1 MLRVHPESC
10 QSQERQVRAAKS
22 QEVGSQHEKYDAD
35 VRHPSSVL
43 LPLHLW
49 QEKMVMNLK
58 VTGLFSDSRLWKWD
72 STRVFDLQGSGS
84 RSSPC
89 GTIAD
94 CCIMA
99 SICSRHSRNTTK
111 MKSGL
116 WFRCIFGSVSS
127 INVIL
132 THTKKG
138 QSKQVHFRELK
149 PHLIGQTPGLEM
161 YSFFF

>member
-1 MLRVHPESC
+1 M
-10 QSQERQVRAAKS
+10 
-22 QEVGSQHEKYDAD
+22 
-35 VRHPSSVL
+35 
-43 LPLHLW
+43 
-49 QEKMVMNLK
+49 
-58 VTGLFSDSRLWKWD
+58 
-72 STRVFDLQGSGS
+72 FDLQGSGS

-89 GTIAD
+89 GTITD

-161 YSFFF
+161 YSFFLERSRTLHTMLQPAKASGAKKTQTKWFISGRWLVRFPSLVGTQIFGAHEHRIRQTCITRPFFHLTCLVW

>member
-1 MLRVHPESC
+1 
-10 QSQERQVRAAKS
+10 
-22 QEVGSQHEKYDAD
+22 
-35 VRHPSSVL
+35 
-43 LPLHLW
+43 
-49 QEKMVMNLK
+49 
-58 VTGLFSDSRLWKWD
+58 
-72 STRVFDLQGSGS
+72 
-84 RSSPC
+84 
-89 GTIAD
+89 
-94 CCIMA
+94 
-99 SICSRHSRNTTK
+99 

-161 YSFFF
+161 YSFFFREEQDPPHDAATCQSFWCKMVHQWQVAG

>member
-1 MLRVHPESC
+1 M
-10 QSQERQVRAAKS
+10 
-22 QEVGSQHEKYDAD
+22 
-35 VRHPSSVL
+35 
-43 LPLHLW
+43 
-49 QEKMVMNLK
+49 
-58 VTGLFSDSRLWKWD
+58 
-72 STRVFDLQGSGS
+72 FDLQGSGS

-161 YSFFF
+161 YSFFLERSRTLHTMLQPAKASGAKWFISGRWLVRFPSLVGIQIFGAHEHRIRQTCITRPFFHLTCLVW